1 MPFSKNI
8 CTFKIFILYLY
19 IILNIYNMSRPKKNV
34 ISKEKAEEIV
44 KEVYNVADFCRA
56 VG

>member
-1 MPFSKNI
+1 MRSKKNI
-8 CTFKIFILYLY
+8 
-19 IILNIYNMSRPKKNV
+19 

-44 KEVYNVADFCRA
+44 KNVYNVADFCRA

>member
-1 MPFSKNI
+1 MKTCKNI
-8 CTFKIFILYLY
+8 
-19 IILNIYNMSRPKKNV
+19 

-44 KEVYNVADFCRA
+44 KNVYNIADFCRA